1 VDYYWGLLIWAGI
14 VVVSMLIVI
23 VLAQRWGRDPFG
35 FALLAAVLRPIAIVA
50 LVGSRQSDR
59 SRPHR
64 FEPRDSGHRV
74 ERAGQRS
81 VLLPVDGSQSAAR
94 AAAAIPTLGL
104 RDIEAIVLTVLPREA
119 EPRADASPQ
128 QQQEHQREIDRS
140 TGDAVKVLKS
150 AGVPHRVLVGYGK
163 PGEEIVEAA
172 SEQGAE
178 MIIVGRKGAGL
189 TKSLLGSVSDH
200 VVKHASVPV
209 VVID

>member
-35 FALLAAVLRPIAIVA
+35 FALLAAVLGPIAIVA

-59 SRPHR
+59 GRPHR
-64 FEPRDSGHRV
+64 FETADGSQSSG
-74 ERAGQRS
+74 GRS

-172 SEQGAE
+172 SEQGAVL
-178 MIIVGRKGAGL
+178 IIVGRKGAGL